1 LAHLIPALRPGG
13 RLPEEIRTG
22 DGAIT
27 FGARQAA
34 EAFLSHANTR
44 AIEAACLLMIDFLD
58 LEMLMRGYPMLPLH
72 GHANPSLRG
81 AKRE

>member
-1 LAHLIPALRPGG
+1 
-13 RLPEEIRTG
+13 
-22 DGAIT
+22 
-27 FGARQAA
+27 
-34 EAFLSHANTR
+34 
-44 AIEAACLLMIDFLD
+44 MIDFLD